1 MIPDVSKIP
10 VFLITTLVLLITPGP
25 AVLYIVTRSIDQGR
39 KAGIVSCFAAGVG
52 NSVQIIAAALGMSA
66 LLVSS
71 VLMFDLVK
79 YLGAAYLIYLGVSRL
94 LSKEEHHQREV
105 SEQRKLAQI
114 FSQGVLVNVLN
125 PKSAI
130 FFLAFFPQ
138 FVDVSRGAVALQ
150 MLFLGSLFILMGT
163 GVGLLYAFISGS
175 LGHWLK
181 GNTWFLGTQ
190 RYVTGGILISLGV
203 FTALAGA
210 GRK

>member
-1 MIPDVSKIP
+1 M
-10 VFLITTLVLLITPGP
+10 TTLVLLMTPGP

-39 KAGIVSCFAAGVG
+39 KAGIVSCFATGIG
-52 NSVQIIAAALGMSA
+52 NFVQVIAAALGMSA
-66 LLVSS
+66 LLISS
-71 VLMFDLVK
+71 VLVFDLVK
-79 YLGAAYLIYLGVSRL
+79 YLGAAYLIHLGVSRL
-94 LSKEEHHQREV
+94 LSKEERYQREV
-105 SEQRKLAQI
+105 SEGRKLAQI

-138 FVDVSRGAVALQ
+138 FVDVSRGSIALQ
-150 MLFLGSLFILMGT
+150 MLFLGSLFIVMGT

-181 GNTWFLGTQ
+181 GNVWFLRAQ
-190 RYVTGGILISLGV
+190 RYVTGAVLISLGISA
-203 FTALAGA
+203 ALVGT